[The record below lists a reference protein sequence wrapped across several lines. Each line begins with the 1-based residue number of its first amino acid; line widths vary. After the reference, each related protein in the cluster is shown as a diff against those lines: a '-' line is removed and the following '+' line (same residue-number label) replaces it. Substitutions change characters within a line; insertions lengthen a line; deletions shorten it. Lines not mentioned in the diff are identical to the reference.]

1 MSRVWVLLLFHF
13 WAVNPLRCIL
23 CRLYASFFYLFYITV
38 VRLLSSFCVFISL
51 CASFVVLALVFLP
64 EFYSAAYRT
73 PFLSWPVDEDVFLV
87 LCVLGGCL
95 LVVSS
100 VLDFVCVLVSCVF
113 IISLFCVSSLYLPG
127 DNVFFCWL
135 LSCVYPS
142 VCFPCIFSP
151 NLSNFWLDEEIIAFF

>member
-23 CRLYASFFYLFYITV
+23 CLYASFFNLFYITV
-38 VRLLSSFCVFISL
+38 VRPLSSFCVFISL
-51 CASFVVLALVFLP
+51 CASIVVLALVFLP

-73 PFLSWPVDEDVFLV
+73 AFLSWPVDEDVFLA
-87 LCVLGGCL
+87 LRVLGGCL

-113 IISLFCVSSLYLPG
+113 IISLFCVSSVSLPG
-127 DNVFFCWL
+127 DNVLCWF

-142 VCFPCIFSP
+142 VCFTCIFSP
-151 NLSNFWLDEEIIAFF
+151 TLSNSILVR